1 MSIVNKTV
9 EKAAD
14 TMLAVATNEELTKRL
29 AKLTVEFVEFRSS
42 LKAQENINQKL
53 EDKISEQDNKIS
65 EQDKEIEK
73 LKKRIEMLESEN
85 ELLKRKIRTL
95 EYEIEIL
102 ENENKILKSEI
113 KLTEFY
119 T

>member
-1 MSIVNKTV
+1 MSIVNKTL
-9 EKAAD
+9 EKI
-14 TMLAVATNEELTKRL
+14 TVAINRELTKRL
-29 AKLTVEFVEFRSS
+29 AELTVEFVEFRSI

-53 EDKISEQDNKIS
+53 EDKISEQN
-65 EQDKEIEK
+65 KEIEK
-73 LKKRIEMLESEN
+73 FKN
-85 ELLKRKIRTL
+85 Q
-95 EYEIEIL
+95 IEIL